1 MRLIVARNV
10 NDAYVQGLTHLSLCG
25 TKENSRNGPVIRAP
39 GPVITQYL
47 RPNERVLFSPERD
60 ANPFFHF
67 MEGLWMLGGRQ
78 DAAFVT
84 QFNSQ
89 MMEYANDQGTF
100 DGAYGW
106 RWRRH
111 FGYDQ
116 LMTIVEVLNQDR
128 TTRRAVLSMYNGGW
142 DLRKTSSLDIPC
154 NTHAYF
160 AVRGDELHMTVCCRS
175 NDAIWGAYGA
185 NAVHMS
191 MLLEVMAA
199 FTGLKVGTYVQ
210 VSNDFHYYPEVKNHA
225 ELAADPSSNDM
236 YVSKGLIKHVLVH
249 EPETWFGDLQRFLN
263 YPATMFPSYN
273 HVFSH
278 VAHPM
283 YAAWVAYK
291 SGNYM
296 EAIDLCR
303 TIEDQAWSYV
313 CLKWVERRIK

>member
-25 TKENSRNGPVIRAP
+25 TKDNSRNGLVIRAP

-47 RPNERVLFSPERD
+47 HPNERVLFSPERD

-67 MEGLWMLGGRQ
+67 MEGLWMLGGRR
-78 DAAFVT
+78 DAEFVA
-84 QFNSQ
+84 QFNAQ
-89 MMEYANDQGTF
+89 MMEYANDPGTF

-106 RWRRH
+106 RWRCH

-116 LMTIVEVLNQDR
+116 LTTIMRMINADV
-128 TTRRAVLSMYNGGW
+128 TTRRAVLSMYDGNL
-142 DLRKTSSLDIPC
+142 DLRNTYSSDIPC

-210 VSNDFHYYPEVKNHA
+210 VSNDFHYYPGVKNHA
-225 ELAADPSSNDM
+225 ELAAAPQSTDL
-236 YVSKGLIKHVLVH
+236 YLSKGMIKHVLVH
-249 EPETWFGDLQRFLN
+249 EPGTWFGDLHRFLSC
-263 YPATMFPSYN
+263 PKFRFQSYN

-278 VAHPM
+278 VAYPM

-291 SGNYM
+291 AGNLM

-303 TIEDQAWSYV
+303 TIEDHAWSFV
-313 CLKWVERRIK
+313 CLKWVERRLK